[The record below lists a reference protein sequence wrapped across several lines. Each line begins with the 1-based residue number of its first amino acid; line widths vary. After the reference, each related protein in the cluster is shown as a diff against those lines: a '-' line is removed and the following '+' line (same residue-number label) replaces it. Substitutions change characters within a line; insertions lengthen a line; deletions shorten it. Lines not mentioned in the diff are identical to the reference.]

1 MSQVGQTSAWIHD
14 EKPRGAMAEI
24 SDLLGIGEYST
35 SSGGTVRKDFIIA
48 VAEELGVRLQR
59 DSRGDVTATKEMVTE
74 WAWRQ
79 VNDGVM
85 PKEALS
91 SGGTI
96 TNVALHEILQGI
108 KRAGIDLR
116 DGAPAD
122 GSEEDFDGA
131 WPDIS
136 ELIDSR
142 KRAMREVFVREGQGT
157 FRAEVMR
164 AYDETCAVTGTNMVG
179 VLEAA
184 HIIAYRG
191 RDHHHISNGLAL
203 RADIHALFDRG
214 LMAIHEDTYEVILG
228 HELAN
233 LEAYANLEGQT
244 ISVPVRPDEH
254 PDPRYLQAH
263 RIGSGFRAPGD
274 IDI

>member
-1 MSQVGQTSAWIHD
+1 
-14 EKPRGAMAEI
+14 MAEI
-24 SDLLGIGEYST
+24 SGLLGIGEFST
-35 SSGGTVRKDFIIA
+35 SIGGTVRKEFIVA
-48 VAEELGVRLQR
+48 VAEALGVRMPY
-59 DSRGDVTATKEMVTE
+59 DPRGEVAATKETVTE

-85 PKEALS
+85 PREALS
-91 SGGTI
+91 GGGTI
-96 TNVALHEILQGI
+96 TNVALSGILEGI
-108 KRAGIDLR
+108 ERAGINLS

-122 GSEEDFDGA
+122 GSEEDFGGEV
-131 WPDIS
+131 PDIS

-142 KRAMREVFVREGQGT
+142 KRAMREVYVREGQGN
-157 FRAEVMR
+157 FRAEVMQ
-164 AYDETCAVTGTNMVG
+164 AYDKTCAVTGTNIVEA
-179 VLEAA
+179 LEAA

-228 HELAN
+228 HELAT
-233 LEAYANLEGQT
+233 LEAYGDLDGRP
-244 ISVPVRPDEH
+244 IFVPAHPDEH
-254 PDPRYLQAH
+254 PDPRYLRAH